1 MKKIILMT
9 VLVISCITFA
19 QQFDELFNNLLL
31 KSEDFV
37 SFSGA
42 GFDARFVPTYAAT
55 DSEIRFSDGQNLLG
69 ILVVRSTRVMDIEIN
84 NVVIINSEDDSRV
97 AFKIYKVE
105 DLTSPVELPFSLPSG
120 GVLVLTSETPLQD
133 YFMDIRIQQI
143 LLPWRVKTSEPDR
156 VVEMAPV
163 TLVETAS
170 EVDVEGNDNYDSLTV
185 SISDLN
191 DRLDFLQDNVE
202 GLNLQFRRLN
212 TLFLDTQVAL
222 AEYKA
227 AVDEGAFDT
236 EEFAMTIENRLTAL
250 EESVVDN
257 PITRIE
263 FEELSESLDRL
274 YSSLAEWSDEISKIE
289 TLEAS
294 QTGLQLSIENLE
306 NTVRS
311 LREITPQQSDSEDI
325 VSINDKI
332 GEITTSLS
340 AAENELQEM
349 KSFIGLQSE
358 EISTVR
364 NELGDALDSLTAR
377 LNFVELSA
385 KTSSESIGTNNELLA
400 EITAEVDALSD
411 YVSEQ
416 ALSQMEKFSS
426 LSEAFSDIEK
436 RVIAAE
442 TSLSDFEEIKAR
454 LSASESAT
462 RILSDRISS
471 LEAFYS
477 SAEDIIPIL
486 EEKVGNLET
495 SVFGTGKINMDELE
509 TEILQLREIADSL
522 SRGFVKFNSELITLR
537 ESIPP
542 EGVSIETFENSI
554 NELSDAII
562 NINADLS
569 EIRSSVAELELSL
582 GVLEDSLARVSVGL
596 DSMKGNFDGSVAA
609 IDSNLKAIQKIEN
622 DLLLT
627 QEDLAKTRD
636 QLSTLTKELEKT
648 LVTREE
654 IITITEEAV
663 KQSREATAQEISSL
677 RRTNN
682 IWLTVAVISSL
693 AAIVLGVVNILP

>member
-9 VLVISCITFA
+9 VVVISCITFA

-306 NTVRS
+306 NTVKS

-582 GVLEDSLARVSVGL
+582 GVLEDSLVGVSVGL

>member
-9 VLVISCITFA
+9 VVVISCITFA

-84 NVVIINSEDDSRV
+84 NVVIINSEDDSRM

-306 NTVRS
+306 NTVKS

-332 GEITTSLS
+332 GEITASLS

-582 GVLEDSLARVSVGL
+582 GVLEDSLVGVSVGL

-609 IDSNLKAIQKIEN
+609 IDSNLKAIQKIED

>member
-9 VLVISCITFA
+9 VVVISCITFA

-84 NVVIINSEDDSRV
+84 NVVIINSEDDSRM

-306 NTVRS
+306 NTVKS

-582 GVLEDSLARVSVGL
+582 GVLEDSLVGVSVGL

-654 IITITEEAV
+654 IIAITEEAV
-663 KQSREATAQEISSL
+663 RQSREATAQEISSL

-693 AAIVLGVVNILP
+693 AAIVLGVVNMLP

>member
-9 VLVISCITFA
+9 VVVISCITFA

-582 GVLEDSLARVSVGL
+582 GVLEDSLVGVSVGL

-654 IITITEEAV
+654 IIAITEEAV
-663 KQSREATAQEISSL
+663 RQSREATAQEISSL

>member
-9 VLVISCITFA
+9 VVVISCITFA

-84 NVVIINSEDDSRV
+84 NVVIINSEDDSRM

-306 NTVRS
+306 NTVKS

-582 GVLEDSLARVSVGL
+582 GVLEDSLVGVSVGL

>member
-84 NVVIINSEDDSRV
+84 NVVIINSEDDSRM

-582 GVLEDSLARVSVGL
+582 GVLEDSLVGVSVGL

>member
-9 VLVISCITFA
+9 VVVISCITFA

-84 NVVIINSEDDSRV
+84 NVVIINSEDDSRM

-250 EESVVDN
+250 EETVVDN

-306 NTVRS
+306 NTVKS
-311 LREITPQQSDSEDI
+311 LREIIPQQSDSEDI

-471 LEAFYS
+471 LEVFYS

-582 GVLEDSLARVSVGL
+582 GVLEDSLVGVSVGL

-654 IITITEEAV
+654 IIAITEEAV
-663 KQSREATAQEISSL
+663 RQSKEATAQEISSL

-693 AAIVLGVVNILP
+693 AAIVLGVVNMLP

>member
-9 VLVISCITFA
+9 VVVISCITFA

-84 NVVIINSEDDSRV
+84 NVVIINSEDDSRM

-582 GVLEDSLARVSVGL
+582 GVLEDSLVGVSVGL

>member
-84 NVVIINSEDDSRV
+84 NVVIINSEDDSRM

-582 GVLEDSLARVSVGL
+582 GVLEDSLVGVSVGL

-636 QLSTLTKELEKT
+636 QLSTLTKELKKT

>member
-9 VLVISCITFA
+9 VVVISCITFA

-84 NVVIINSEDDSRV
+84 NVVIINSEDDSRM

-274 YSSLAEWSDEISKIE
+274 YSSLAEWS
-289 TLEAS
+289 
-294 QTGLQLSIENLE
+294 
-306 NTVRS
+306 
-311 LREITPQQSDSEDI
+311 
-325 VSINDKI
+325 
-332 GEITTSLS
+332 
-340 AAENELQEM
+340 
-349 KSFIGLQSE
+349 
-358 EISTVR
+358 
-364 NELGDALDSLTAR
+364 
-377 LNFVELSA
+377 
-385 KTSSESIGTNNELLA
+385 
-400 EITAEVDALSD
+400 
-411 YVSEQ
+411 
-416 ALSQMEKFSS
+416 
-426 LSEAFSDIEK
+426 FSD
-436 RVIAAE
+436 RPSVI
-442 TSLSDFEEIKAR
+442 
-454 LSASESAT
+454 
-462 RILSDRISS
+462 
-471 LEAFYS
+471 Y
-477 SAEDIIPIL
+477 
-486 EEKVGNLET
+486 
-495 SVFGTGKINMDELE
+495 
-509 TEILQLREIADSL
+509 
-522 SRGFVKFNSELITLR
+522 R
-537 ESIPP
+537 ES
-542 EGVSIETFENSI
+542 
-554 NELSDAII
+554 
-562 NINADLS
+562 
-569 EIRSSVAELELSL
+569 
-582 GVLEDSLARVSVGL
+582 
-596 DSMKGNFDGSVAA
+596 
-609 IDSNLKAIQKIEN
+609 
-622 DLLLT
+622 
-627 QEDLAKTRD
+627 
-636 QLSTLTKELEKT
+636 
-648 LVTREE
+648 REH
-654 IITITEEAV
+654 
-663 KQSREATAQEISSL
+663 
-677 RRTNN
+677 
-682 IWLTVAVISSL
+682 
-693 AAIVLGVVNILP
+693 G

>member
-84 NVVIINSEDDSRV
+84 NVVIINSEDDSRM

-332 GEITTSLS
+332 GEITASLS

-582 GVLEDSLARVSVGL
+582 GVLEDSLVGVSVGL